1 MSGEPSDPA
10 TRHAHHR
17 SHPRGGFGGGGG
29 TARFLNGVLVGV
41 LFVAV
46 TLGCYQYAWGLY
58 NTKYNFEGRS
68 PAERREAFKT
78 EAAFYYNFFEDVIEQ
93 GTMAE
98 AMGKLAAHPA
108 VEAPKTIDAVMRFN
122 IHPEI
127 AIGWLYRQIMNGQ
140 ALAVGFVDGVVFY
153 TRATMFLFGV
163 DKALLFLAAVLGGGG
178 GLSATFSA
186 LTTVLAGFGN
196 INYFSRI
203 WNHPPLREHFGM
215 PFVAL
220 QYVGLFLALPV
231 HSRVRRCRNG
241 EGGGSASAVDPH
253 LARFGIGF
261 NLTPTRL
268 LGLAIWFCGVC
279 GLLLCWQLG
288 LFILFGQVTSMLVVC
303 GVYKHQ
309 PAVRR
314 RTEQLLATTLVALLV
329 TLYYQHGNPLTLHS
343 LTLSYVAAAVAIVY
357 GVAPHWPA
365 WRRFV
370 TDRMHPVAEAVM
382 LCVASAAVMVV
393 LKKLLQVI
401 IAGGNEG
408 DHIFAVLMTKLGY
421 DEYENLDTVLY
432 NTMAVFNT
440 NWELF
445 DYLLESNLL
454 QLLGLA
460 VAALAVRAVDEMV
473 HATRVAAA
481 NSNVGSSDSSDTS
494 SAPAADDDE
503 ARTKAAPRGAKRLR
517 AKRLKGAGKASES
530 KSDGAAAVLVGGD
543 HLDHSIAAWLI
554 VTGTGIMWTLITC
567 IMFRFVAVAMPHW
580 QLLLSL
586 AFSELMHSALFDTF
600 SRFFRGIP
608 AKAASGTTGRSQ
620 IRRWIGIAH
629 TVVIASAVLSYGQTA
644 LDLHES
650 RVGPVADHVMHVRFA
665 LSNHAHPSWSLQSL
679 TSFGLH
685 LCLSPGAKRL
695 ACRHVVDRNE
705 HPRRCHFFVAHVFCP
720 AHPSDW
726 PASHH
731 HPSAMGRRRHSPPRP
746 PCVRDVLASLSGN
759 GVEPVA
765 PNRG

>member
-1 MSGEPSDPA
+1 
-10 TRHAHHR
+10 
-17 SHPRGGFGGGGG
+17 
-29 TARFLNGVLVGV
+29 
-41 LFVAV
+41 
-46 TLGCYQYAWGLY
+46 
-58 NTKYNFEGRS
+58 
-68 PAERREAFKT
+68 
-78 EAAFYYNFFEDVIEQ
+78 
-93 GTMAE
+93 
-98 AMGKLAAHPA
+98 
-108 VEAPKTIDAVMRFN
+108 
-122 IHPEI
+122 
-127 AIGWLYRQIMNGQ
+127 
-140 ALAVGFVDGVVFY
+140 
-153 TRATMFLFGV
+153 
-163 DKALLFLAAVLGGGG
+163 
-178 GLSATFSA
+178 
-186 LTTVLAGFGN
+186 
-196 INYFSRI
+196 
-203 WNHPPLREHFGM
+203 
-215 PFVAL
+215 
-220 QYVGLFLALPV
+220 
-231 HSRVRRCRNG
+231 
-241 EGGGSASAVDPH
+241 
-253 LARFGIGF
+253 
-261 NLTPTRL
+261 
-268 LGLAIWFCGVC
+268 
-279 GLLLCWQLG
+279 
-288 LFILFGQVTSMLVVC
+288 
-303 GVYKHQ
+303 
-309 PAVRR
+309 
-314 RTEQLLATTLVALLV
+314 
-329 TLYYQHGNPLTLHS
+329 
-343 LTLSYVAAAVAIVY
+343 
-357 GVAPHWPA
+357 
-365 WRRFV
+365 
-370 TDRMHPVAEAVM
+370 
-382 LCVASAAVMVV
+382 
-393 LKKLLQVI
+393 
-401 IAGGNEG
+401 
-408 DHIFAVLMTKLGY
+408 
-421 DEYENLDTVLY
+421 
-432 NTMAVFNT
+432 MAVFNT

-731 HPSAMGRRRHSPPRP
+731 HPSAMGRRRHSPPRS
-746 PCVRDVLASLSGN
+746 VLKAFFCEATGWRY
-759 GVEPVA
+759 V
-765 PNRG
+765 